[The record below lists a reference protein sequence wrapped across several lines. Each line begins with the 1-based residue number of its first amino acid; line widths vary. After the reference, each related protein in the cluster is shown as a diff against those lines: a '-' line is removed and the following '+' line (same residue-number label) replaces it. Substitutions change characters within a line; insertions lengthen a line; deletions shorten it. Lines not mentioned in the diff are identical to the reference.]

1 MKKVKVLKKPK
12 FDLSKLMELYTQSA
26 DRKITPAG
34 AEASNLLTKWAYGAF
49 FAWSPV
55 SLFENSVAAW
65 RSFVLSNYD
74 RIEGHWADSFMLDS
88 SFNL

>member
-34 AEASNLLTKWAYGAF
+34 AEASNLLTK
-49 FAWSPV
+49 
-55 SLFENSVAAW
+55 
-65 RSFVLSNYD
+65 
-74 RIEGHWADSFMLDS
+74 
-88 SFNL
+88 

>member
-34 AEASNLLTKWAYGAF
+34 AEASNLLNKA
-49 FAWSPV
+49 
-55 SLFENSVAAW
+55 
-65 RSFVLSNYD
+65 
-74 RIEGHWADSFMLDS
+74 
-88 SFNL
+88 